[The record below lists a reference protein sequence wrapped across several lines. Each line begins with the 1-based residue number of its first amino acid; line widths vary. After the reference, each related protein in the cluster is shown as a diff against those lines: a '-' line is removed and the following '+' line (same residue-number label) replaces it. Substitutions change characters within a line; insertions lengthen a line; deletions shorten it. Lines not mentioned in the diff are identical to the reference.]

1 MEWPDILI
9 FLAGELGVGGEMNF
23 LVADEAV
30 DRMSLVHKF
39 TWPNSLGGVHV
50 HVPVYISKH
59 GAGRYLHSVPHA

>member
-1 MEWPDILI
+1 MN
-9 FLAGELGVGGEMNF
+9 NF

-39 TWPNSLGGVHV
+39 TWSNSLGGVHV